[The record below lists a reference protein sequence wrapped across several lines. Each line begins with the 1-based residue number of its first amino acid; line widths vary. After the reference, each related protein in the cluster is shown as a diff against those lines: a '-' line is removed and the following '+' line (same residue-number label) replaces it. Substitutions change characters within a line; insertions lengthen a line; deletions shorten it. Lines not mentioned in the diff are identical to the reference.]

1 MTLLRLN
8 YLFRCLLFEF
18 RGKMSKHG
26 KKLIIF
32 WLFIIITLPFIGND
46 QFPDKMPI
54 SDWFREKAEVPI
66 HCMGKIYRIT
76 DYGIVNDSSL
86 LQTEKIQLLIDY
98 VYEKGGGVVFIPKG
112 TYLSGAL
119 FFKQNTHLY
128 LEKDAVL
135 KGSDDISNFPILP
148 TRIEGRS
155 INYFAALINAD
166 NVNGFTISGEGT
178 VNGNGL
184 RYWKSFW
191 LRRQVNPQCTN
202 IEELRPRLVY
212 ISNSKNV
219 HLSGVKLINSPFWTT
234 HLYKCEKVRLS
245 NLYIY
250 SPKEPVKA
258 PSSDAVDI
266 DVCSDVHIKN
276 CYISVNDDAIAL
288 KGGKGPF
295 ADKDRNNGGNRNIII
310 EDCTFGYCHG
320 VLTCGS
326 ESIHNRNIILRHCR
340 VDQAIRLLWLKM
352 RPDTPQ
358 NYEYILIENIT
369 GNAKSFL
376 YIKPWTQ
383 FFDLQGNREIPM
395 SYSSN
400 VTMRNISLEC
410 NTFFDVVESKQY
422 NLSDFLFENLD
433 IKAEKPEVKIAFVKN
448 FRFINVCIN
457 FNKI

>member
-1 MTLLRLN
+1 
-8 YLFRCLLFEF
+8 
-18 RGKMSKHG
+18 
-26 KKLIIF
+26 
-32 WLFIIITLPFIGND
+32 
-46 QFPDKMPI
+46 
-54 SDWFREKAEVPI
+54 
-66 HCMGKIYRIT
+66 
-76 DYGIVNDSSL
+76 
-86 LQTEKIQLLIDY
+86 
-98 VYEKGGGVVFIPKG
+98 
-112 TYLSGAL
+112 
-119 FFKQNTHLY
+119 LY

-148 TRIEGRS
+148 TRIEGRT
-155 INYFAALINAD
+155 IDYFAALINAD
-166 NVNGFTISGEGT
+166 NIDGFTISGEGT
-178 VNGNGL
+178 INGNGL

-202 IEELRPRLVY
+202 IEELRPRLVF

-234 HLYKCEKVRLS
+234 HLYKCERVRLS

-266 DVCSDVHIKN
+266 DACSDVHIKN
-276 CYISVNDDAIAL
+276 CYLSVNDDAIAL

-295 ADKDRNNGGNRNIII
+295 ADKDKNNGANRNIII

-326 ESIHNRNIILRHCR
+326 ESIHNRNIILRRCR
-340 VDQAIRLLWLKM
+340 VNQAIRLLWLKM

-358 NYEYILIENIT
+358 NYEHILIEDIT
-369 GNAKSFL
+369 GNANSFL

-383 FFDLQGNREIPM
+383 FFDLQGEEEIPM

-400 VTMRNISLEC
+400 VTMRNILLEC
-410 NTFFDVVESKQY
+410 NTFIDVVESNQY
-422 NLSDFLFENLD
+422 NLSNFLFENLD
-433 IKAEKPEVKIAFVKN
+433 IKAEKPEIKSAYANNI
-448 FRFINVCIN
+448 RLINVRVN
-457 FNKI
+457 GQLQTR